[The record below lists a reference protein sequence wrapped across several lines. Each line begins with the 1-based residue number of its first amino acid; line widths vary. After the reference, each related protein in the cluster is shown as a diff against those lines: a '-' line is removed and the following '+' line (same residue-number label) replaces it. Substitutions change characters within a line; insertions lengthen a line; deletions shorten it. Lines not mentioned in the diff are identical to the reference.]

1 MTDYQMIT
9 AILANII
16 YVLVIYKLLH
26 VFLTSQR
33 SARQELYLYSAA
45 YGVLTA
51 VYLVWNIPLL
61 TLASNIIV
69 MLALSCAYSASWRRR
84 LLAVAFTFGI
94 AILCEAVVSEMT
106 VLFGVSH
113 YTDYT
118 NKEYIA
124 VQLLCKSFTYVVALW
139 ISKIGKL
146 RTNTD
151 LPLNYWLALLTIPAL
166 TIIPTCVLLFIENE
180 AWNLWLFI
188 SAVVL
193 FVLNCFVL
201 YLYEQIIVLYQEKL
215 AQQTIREQN
224 RIFMRQLQVE
234 QEALA
239 KMRQLRHDWN
249 NRLLPILGQ
258 MEQKDYLEAESALR
272 SLVAEQGHTDRLVQQ
287 GDPVI
292 AAVINYKLA
301 GAQAAGIEVRYA
313 VDIPTDLSKRID
325 VQEIGV
331 LLGNL
336 LDNAL
341 RAVTEDDQ
349 SAHKFIEL
357 KLSVLLGTLVIVVSN
372 SFAGQLNMAHGE
384 YQTTKNDTDNH
395 GLGLKTVRQIVA
407 HYQGDMAIETD
418 DQVFKVRIKLFL
430 PETKI

>member
-33 SARQELYLYSAA
+33 SARQELCLYGAA

-51 VYLVWNIPLL
+51 VYLVWNIPLV

-69 MLALSCAYSASWRRR
+69 MLALSCAYPASWRRR
-84 LLAVAFTFGI
+84 LLAVAFTASMIF
-94 AILCEAVVSEMT
+94 LCETMVIEAIELRGMT
-106 VLFGVSH
+106 H

-118 NKEYIA
+118 NQEYFIA
-124 VQLLCKSFTYVVALW
+124 QVTCNLVTYFVAIWLSKLGQLKTEA
-139 ISKIGKL
+139 KL
-146 RTNTD
+146 PN
-151 LPLNYWLALLTIPAL
+151 NYWVAILAVPAL
-166 TIIPTCVLLFIENE
+166 TIIPTYVLLMTVSDKWNLGLFISVVLLFI
-180 AWNLWLFI
+180 
-188 SAVVL
+188 
-193 FVLNCFVL
+193 LNGLVL
-201 YLYEQIIVLYQEKL
+201 YLYGQIIVLYQEKL
-215 AQQTIREQN
+215 AQQVIREQN
-224 RIFMRQLQVE
+224 RIFMRQLEVE

-258 MEQKDYLEAESALR
+258 MEQKDYLEAETALR
-272 SLVAEQGHTDRLVQQ
+272 RLVAEQGRAGRLVQQ
-287 GDPVI
+287 GDPII

-301 GAQAAGIEVRYA
+301 GAQSAGIEVRYT

-336 LDNAL
+336 LDNAM

-357 KLSVLLGTLVIVVSN
+357 KLSILLGTLVIVVSN
-372 SFAGQLNMAHGE
+372 SFAGRLNMAHGE
-384 YQTTKNDTDNH
+384 YQTTKNDKDNH
-395 GLGLKTVRQIVA
+395 GLGLKAVQQIVA

>member
-33 SARQELYLYSAA
+33 SARQELCLYGAA

-51 VYLVWNIPLL
+51 VYLVWNIPLV

-69 MLALSCAYSASWRRR
+69 MLALSCAYPASWRRR
-84 LLAVAFTFGI
+84 LLAVAFTASMIF
-94 AILCEAVVSEMT
+94 LCETMVIEAIELRGMT
-106 VLFGVSH
+106 H

-118 NKEYIA
+118 NQEYFIA
-124 VQLLCKSFTYVVALW
+124 QVTCNLVTYLVAIWLSKLGQLKTEA
-139 ISKIGKL
+139 KL
-146 RTNTD
+146 PN
-151 LPLNYWLALLTIPAL
+151 NYWVAILAVPAL
-166 TIIPTCVLLFIENE
+166 TIIPTYVLLMTVSDKWNLGLFISVVLLFI
-180 AWNLWLFI
+180 
-188 SAVVL
+188 
-193 FVLNCFVL
+193 LNGLVL
-201 YLYEQIIVLYQEKL
+201 YLYGQIIVLYQEKL
-215 AQQTIREQN
+215 AQQVIREQN
-224 RIFMRQLQVE
+224 RIFMRQLEVE

-258 MEQKDYLEAESALR
+258 MEQKDYLEAETALR
-272 SLVAEQGHTDRLVQQ
+272 RLVAEQGRAGRLVQQ
-287 GDPVI
+287 GDPII

-301 GAQAAGIEVRYA
+301 GAQSAGIEVRYT

-336 LDNAL
+336 LDNAM

-357 KLSVLLGTLVIVVSN
+357 KLSILLGTLVIVVSN
-372 SFAGQLNMAHGE
+372 SFAGRLNMAHGE
-384 YQTTKNDTDNH
+384 YQTTKNDKDNH
-395 GLGLKTVRQIVA
+395 GLGLKAVQQIVA

>member
-1 MTDYQMIT
+1 MTDYQTIT

-33 SARQELYLYSAA
+33 STRQEFYLYGAA
-45 YGVLTA
+45 YGVLTV

-69 MLALSCAYSASWRRR
+69 MLALSCAYPASWRRR
-84 LLAVAFTFGI
+84 LLAVAFTASMIF
-94 AILCEAVVSEMT
+94 LCETMVIEAIELRGMT
-106 VLFGVSH
+106 H

-118 NKEYIA
+118 NQEYFIA
-124 VQLLCKSFTYVVALW
+124 QVTCNLVTYLAAIWLSKLGQLKTEA
-139 ISKIGKL
+139 KL
-146 RTNTD
+146 PN
-151 LPLNYWLALLTIPAL
+151 NYWVAILAVPAL
-166 TIIPTCVLLFIENE
+166 TIIPTYVLLMTVSDKWNLGLFISVVLLFI
-180 AWNLWLFI
+180 
-188 SAVVL
+188 
-193 FVLNCFVL
+193 LNGLVL
-201 YLYEQIIVLYQEKL
+201 YLYGQIIVLYQEKL
-215 AQQTIREQN
+215 AQQAIREQN
-224 RIFMRQLQVE
+224 RIFMRQLEVE

-258 MEQKDYLEAESALR
+258 MEHKDYLEAETALR
-272 SLVAEQGHTDRLVQQ
+272 RLVAEQGRAGRLVQQ

-301 GAQAAGIEVRYA
+301 GAQSAGIEVRCT

-336 LDNAL
+336 LDNAM
-341 RAVTEDDQ
+341 RAVTEDEQ

-357 KLSVLLGTLVIVVSN
+357 KLSILLGTLVIVVSN
-372 SFAGQLNMAHGE
+372 SFAGRLNMAHGE
-384 YQTTKNDTDNH
+384 YQTTKNDADTH
-395 GLGLKTVRQIVA
+395 GLGLKAVQQIVA

-430 PETKI
+430 PEAKI